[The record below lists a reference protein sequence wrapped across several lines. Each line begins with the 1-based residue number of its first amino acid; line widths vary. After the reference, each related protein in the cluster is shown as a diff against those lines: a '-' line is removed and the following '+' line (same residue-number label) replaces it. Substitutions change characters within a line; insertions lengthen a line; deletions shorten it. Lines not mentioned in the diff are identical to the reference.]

1 MPDAPQQ
8 VISMQTFKLTPKPQS
23 DYRLEVREIKQ
34 KCKLQKHGYR
44 HNKIV
49 YGFSDKLVGI
59 ENLQALGLNIEEIAF
74 DEAQLALT
82 TALVERGRAKS
93 KIDHLLYDR
102 DENGADNA
110 DDINK
115 ANQKLNELNNKIQ
128 ATKSVLGIEGTV
140 KILKF

>member
-1 MPDAPQQ
+1 
-8 VISMQTFKLTPKPQS
+8 MQTFKLTPKPQS